1 MSLFSFRKPK
11 VITTLQEQ
19 GGGLVGDVRQA
30 ASQAVSHVSSLLTL
44 FKIELAEYV
53 SQQSRRVALFVAA
66 AVLLLTSYALL
77 SAFACVALN
86 MWLESWLWAVGI
98 VLLVNALAG
107 VIILLAALRA
117 KPAPLAEVTRQE
129 LKNDLEC
136 LKILLSEENTKS

>member
-11 VITTLQEQ
+11 VLTTLQEQ

-30 ASQAVSHVSSLLTL
+30 ASQAVSHVGSLWAL
-44 FKIELAEYV
+44 FRIELAEYA
-53 SQQSRRVALFVAA
+53 SQQTRRVALFVAA
-66 AVLLLTSYALL
+66 GVLLVVSYALL
-77 SAFACVALN
+77 CAFVCVALN
-86 MWLESWLWAVGI
+86 LWLESWLWAVGI

-107 VIILLAALRA
+107 VIILLSALRA